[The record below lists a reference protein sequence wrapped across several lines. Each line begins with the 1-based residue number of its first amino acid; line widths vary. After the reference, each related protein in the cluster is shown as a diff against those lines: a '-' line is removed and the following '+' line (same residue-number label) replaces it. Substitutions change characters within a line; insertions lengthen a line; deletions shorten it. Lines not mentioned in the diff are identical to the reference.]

1 MSFASKLKTVSLGPL
16 LCVAFY
22 GILGI
27 LFFVLLPFNN
37 YPPHVGL
44 IGILSLITAY
54 GLFTKRFWAPWLVAA
69 LVFAATA
76 FTLVTLYFTLTSDL
90 IVSLGLIAYAVLT
103 WLFTIYILNDRKKF
117 GT

>member
-1 MSFASKLKTVSLGPL
+1 MGLGPL

-22 GILGI
+22 GIIGI

-44 IGILSLITAY
+44 TGILSLITAY

-69 LVFAATA
+69 LVFVATA
-76 FTLVTLYFTLTSDL
+76 FSLVTLYFTLISDL
-90 IVSLGLIAYAVLT
+90 LVSFILIVYAVLS

-117 GT
+117 EA